1 MLLKSC
7 IILAEQR
14 NEVRELL
21 TWESPVSA
29 MRGVGA
35 ARQAALASL
44 GIQRVRDLLY
54 HIPRGY
60 QCRGNVK
67 TIAEAAEMARR
78 GDSMPVSL
86 LLTVSA
92 EPNYRMIRRGMSILR
107 FRAFDETGTC
117 EITYFNQNFLRNV
130 FHTGGEFRFFGRVSA
145 EGRTIKMASPIWE
158 ACAPGVV
165 LPGIVPV
172 YSLASGLSQKI
183 LSQLI
188 RDALHSVGTHLPEVL
203 PPEVVRRQ
211 SLCTL
216 AYAMQNI
223 HFPEDGDALI
233 RARRR
238 LIFEEYFSLGLAVA
252 SATQPDTA
260 GVRMPEGDIVPFEAA
275 LPYALTGA
283 QKRSVAEIAADMAG
297 GRRMN
302 RILIGDVGSGKTAV
316 AAAAAYIA
324 AKNGYQTALMAPTE
338 ILAVQHYREL
348 SGLLGRLGIECVL
361 LTGAVTGAQRRAVC
375 ESLARPGGAVVAVGT
390 HALLNSSV
398 QFDRLGL
405 VIEDE
410 QHRFGVRQRAALAEK
425 NESAHVLV
433 MSATPI
439 PRTLSL
445 VPYGGIRVSRLDEM
459 PPGRQVVDTFVVD
472 ESYRAR
478 LNAFIRK
485 QTDAGHQVYIVCPS
499 VEENPDK
506 KIKIPD
512 DPEELA
518 DLIFGA
524 ERDADEK
531 PPLKAAVEF
540 AQTIAATF
548 PDLTAAF
555 VHGKMKNADKDRVMQ
570 AFSEGE
576 ISILVST
583 TVIEVG
589 VNVPNATLM
598 IIENADRFG
607 LSQLHQL
614 RGRVGRGK
622 AKSYCVLVSD
632 AKGGD
637 ARKRLDVLKK
647 NHDGNAI
654 AEEDLKLRGPG
665 DFLKTGG
672 EIRQHGDIR
681 LPVAAGP
688 GDVEILAAAMEEA
701 RLILE
706 ADPDLSLPDHA
717 ALRAMA
723 QDVLRETANTM
734 N

>member
-1 MLLKSC
+1 M
-7 IILAEQR
+7 
-14 NEVRELL
+14 L
-21 TWESPVSA
+21 TWESPVSV
-29 MRGVGA
+29 MRGVGS
-35 ARQAALASL
+35 AREKSLASL
-44 GIQRVRDLLY
+44 EIRTVGDLLY
-54 HIPRGY
+54 HVPRGY

-67 TIAEAAEMARR
+67 TLSEAAEMARR
-78 GDSMPVSL
+78 GEDLPVSL
-86 LLTVSA
+86 LLTVAA
-92 EPNYRMIRRGMSILR
+92 EPQYRMIRRGMSILR

-117 EITYFNQNFLRNV
+117 EITYFNQNYLRDV
-130 FHTGGEFRFFGRVSA
+130 FHTGGEFRFFGRISV
-145 EGRTIKMASPIWE
+145 EGRTLKMSSPIWE
-158 ACAPGVV
+158 ACVPGAV

-172 YSLASGLSQKI
+172 YSLRAGLSQKI
-183 LSQLI
+183 LSGLV
-188 RDALHSVGTHLPEVL
+188 RDALSGIGNHLPETI
-203 PPEVVRRQ
+203 PPEVTRSQ

-216 AYAMQNI
+216 SYAIKNI
-223 HFPEDGDALI
+223 HFPEDGEALA

-238 LIFEEYFSLGLAVA
+238 LIFEEYFTFGLAVA
-252 SATQPDTA
+252 SATQPEMD
-260 GVRMPEGDIVPFEAA
+260 GVRIPREDLTPFTKE

-283 QKRSVAEIAADMAG
+283 QMRSVEEIASDMSS

-316 AAAAAYIA
+316 AAAAAYLA
-324 AKNGYQTALMAPTE
+324 ACGGYQTALMAPTE
-338 ILAVQHYREL
+338 ILAVQHYKEL
-348 SGLLGRLGIECVL
+348 SDLLGRLGIECVL
-361 LTGAVTGAQRRAVC
+361 LTGAVTGARRRAVC
-375 ESLARPGGAVVAVGT
+375 ESLAREGGASVVVGT
-390 HALLNSSV
+390 HALLNESV
-398 QFDRLGL
+398 QFTRLGL

-445 VPYGGIRVSRLDEM
+445 VTYGGICVSRLDEM

-472 ESYRAR
+472 EGYRTR
-478 LNAFIRK
+478 LNAFIRR
-485 QTDAGHQVYIVCPS
+485 QTDEGHQVYIVCPS

-506 KIKIPD
+506 KIRIPD

-518 DLIFGA
+518 DLIFGTDGDTA
-524 ERDADEK
+524 EK

-540 AQTIAATF
+540 AETVAAAF
-548 PDLTAAF
+548 PDLHVAF

-576 ISILVST
+576 IHILVST

-598 IIENADRFG
+598 IIENAERFG

-632 AKGGD
+632 AKGSD
-637 ARKRLDVLKK
+637 ARARLDVLKK

-654 AEEDLKLRGPG
+654 AEEDLRLRGPG
-665 DFLKTGG
+665 DFLQTGG
-672 EIRQHGDIR
+672 EIRQHGDVR

-701 RLILE
+701 RGILE
-706 ADPDLSLPDHA
+706 RDPTLARPEHA
-717 ALRAMA
+717 ALRKAA
-723 QDVLRETANTM
+723 EAALRDTANTM

>member
-1 MLLKSC
+1 M
-7 IILAEQR
+7 
-14 NEVRELL
+14 L
-21 TWESPVSA
+21 TWESPVSV
-29 MRGVGA
+29 MRGVGS
-35 ARQAALASL
+35 AREKSLASL
-44 GIQRVRDLLY
+44 GIRTVGDLLY
-54 HIPRGY
+54 HVPRGY

-67 TIAEAAEMARR
+67 TLSEAAEMARR
-78 GDSMPVSL
+78 GEDLPVSL
-86 LLTVSA
+86 LLTVAA
-92 EPNYRMIRRGMSILR
+92 EPQYRMIRRGMSILR

-117 EITYFNQNFLRNV
+117 EITYFNQNYLRDV
-130 FHTGGEFRFFGRVSA
+130 FHTGGEFRFFGRISV
-145 EGRTIKMASPIWE
+145 EGRTLKMSSPIWE
-158 ACAPGVV
+158 ACVPGAV

-172 YSLASGLSQKI
+172 YSLRAGLSQKI
-183 LSQLI
+183 LSGLV
-188 RDALHSVGTHLPEVL
+188 RDALSGIGNHLPETI
-203 PPEVVRRQ
+203 PPEVTRSQ
-211 SLCTL
+211 SLCTFS
-216 AYAMQNI
+216 YAIKNI
-223 HFPEDGDALI
+223 HFPEDGEALA

-238 LIFEEYFSLGLAVA
+238 LIFEEYFTFGLAVA
-252 SATQPDTA
+252 SATQPEMD
-260 GVRMPEGDIVPFEAA
+260 GVRIPREDLTPFTKE

-283 QKRSVAEIAADMAG
+283 QMRSVEEIASDMSS

-316 AAAAAYIA
+316 AAAAAYLA
-324 AKNGYQTALMAPTE
+324 ACGGYQTALMAPTE
-338 ILAVQHYREL
+338 ILAVQHYKEL
-348 SGLLGRLGIECVL
+348 SDLLGRLGIECVL
-361 LTGAVTGAQRRAVC
+361 LTGAVTGARRRAVC
-375 ESLARPGGAVVAVGT
+375 ESLAREGGASVVVGT
-390 HALLNSSV
+390 HALLNESV
-398 QFDRLGL
+398 QFARLGL

-445 VPYGGIRVSRLDEM
+445 VTYGGICVSRLDEM

-472 ESYRAR
+472 EGYRAR
-478 LNAFIRK
+478 LNAFIRR
-485 QTDAGHQVYIVCPS
+485 QTDEGHQVYIVCPS

-506 KIKIPD
+506 KIRIPD

-518 DLIFGA
+518 DLIFGT
-524 ERDADEK
+524 DGDTADK

-540 AQTIAATF
+540 AETVAAAF
-548 PDLTAAF
+548 PDLHVAF

-576 ISILVST
+576 IHILVST

-598 IIENADRFG
+598 IIENAERFG

-614 RGRVGRGK
+614 RGRVGRGQ

-637 ARKRLDVLKK
+637 ARARLDVLKK

-654 AEEDLKLRGPG
+654 AEEDLRLRGPG
-665 DFLKTGG
+665 DFLQTGG
-672 EIRQHGDIR
+672 EIRQHGDVR

-701 RLILE
+701 RGILE
-706 ADPDLSLPDHA
+706 RDPTLARPEHA
-717 ALRAMA
+717 ALRKAA
-723 QDVLRETANTM
+723 EAALRDTANTM

>member
-1 MLLKSC
+1 MLRMDSD
-7 IILAEQR
+7 
-14 NEVRELL
+14 
-21 TWESPVSA
+21 VSV

-35 ARQAALASL
+35 ARQKALSAL
-44 GIQRVRDLLY
+44 GITTVRDLLY

-60 QCRGNVK
+60 QCRGNTK
-67 TIAEAAEMARR
+67 TVADAVELAKSGHE
-78 GDSMPVSL
+78 MPVSL
-86 LLTVSA
+86 LLTVAA
-92 EPNYRMIRRGMSILR
+92 EPKYRMIRRGMSVLK
-107 FRAFDETGTC
+107 FRAFDETGTV
-117 EITYFNQNFLRNV
+117 EITYFNQNYLRDV
-130 FHTGGEFRFFGRVSA
+130 FHTGGEFRFFGRIA
-145 EGRTIKMASPIWE
+145 LEGRTLRMSSPIWE
-158 ACAPGVV
+158 ACTPDAV

-172 YSLASGLSQKI
+172 YSLTAGLSQKI
-183 LSQLI
+183 VTQLI
-188 RDALHSVGTHLPEVL
+188 RDALSGVGAYLPEIL
-203 PPEVVRRQ
+203 PPDVVRRQ

-216 AYAMQNI
+216 AYAIKNI
-223 HFPEDGDALI
+223 HFPEDGEALQ

-238 LIFEEYFSLGLAVA
+238 LIFEEYFSFGLAVA
-252 SATQPDTA
+252 SAAQPEMD
-260 GVRMPEGDIVPFEAA
+260 GVRIPRADITPFTSE

-283 QKRSVAEIAADMAG
+283 QMRSIGEISADMAS

-324 AKNGYQTALMAPTE
+324 ARGGYQTALMAPTE

-348 SGLLGRLGIECVL
+348 SQLLGKLGIECVL
-361 LTGAVTGAQRRAVC
+361 LTGSVTGARRRAVC
-375 ESLARPGGAVVAVGT
+375 ESLSRADGASVVVGT
-390 HALLNSSV
+390 HALLNGEV
-398 QFDRLGL
+398 QFARLGL

-445 VPYGGIRVSRLDEM
+445 VTYGGIRVSRLDEM
-459 PPGRQVVDTFVVD
+459 PPGRQIVDTFAVD

-485 QTDAGHQVYIVCPS
+485 QTDAGHQVYIVCPA
-499 VEENPDK
+499 VEENPAG

-512 DPEELA
+512 DPEEWA
-518 DLIFGA
+518 DLIFGEDSA
-524 ERDADEK
+524 ASPK

-540 AQTIAATF
+540 ADTVAATF
-548 PDLTAAF
+548 PDLHVAF
-555 VHGKMKNADKDRVMQ
+555 VHGKMKNAEKDRVMQ
-570 AFSEGE
+570 AFGAGE
-576 ISILVST
+576 IHILVST

-598 IIENADRFG
+598 IVENAERFG

-614 RGRVGRGK
+614 RGRVGRGR

-632 AKGGD
+632 AKGAD
-637 ARKRLDVLKK
+637 ARARLDVLKK

-654 AEEDLKLRGPG
+654 AEEDLRLRGPG
-665 DFLKTGG
+665 DFLKASGD
-672 EIRQHGDIR
+672 IRQHGDVH
-681 LPVAAGP
+681 LPVPAGP
-688 GDVEILAAAMEEA
+688 ADVDILAAAMEEA
-701 RLILE
+701 RTVLE
-706 ADPDLSLPDHA
+706 SDPALARPEHA
-717 ALRAMA
+717 ALRKAA
-723 QDVLRETANTM
+723 EVALRDTANTM

>member
-1 MLLKSC
+1 M
-7 IILAEQR
+7 
-14 NEVRELL
+14 L
-21 TWESPVSA
+21 TWESPVSV
-29 MRGVGA
+29 MRGVGS
-35 ARQAALASL
+35 AREKALASL
-44 GIQRVRDLLY
+44 GIRTVGDLLY
-54 HIPRGY
+54 HVPRGY

-67 TIAEAAEMARR
+67 SLAEAAEMARR
-78 GDSMPVSL
+78 GEDLPVSL
-86 LLTVSA
+86 LLSVAA
-92 EPNYRMIRRGMSILR
+92 EPKYRMIRRGMSILR
-107 FRAFDETGTC
+107 FRAFDETGAC
-117 EITYFNQNFLRNV
+117 EITYFNQNYLRDV
-130 FHTGGEFRFFGRVSA
+130 FHTGGEFRFFGRVSV
-145 EGRTIKMASPIWE
+145 EGRTVKMSSPIWE

-172 YSLASGLSQKI
+172 YSLRAGLSQKI
-183 LSQLI
+183 LSGLV
-188 RDALHSVGTHLPEVL
+188 RDALSGIGNHLPETI
-203 PPEVVRRQ
+203 PPEVVRNQ

-216 AYAMQNI
+216 SYAIKNI
-223 HFPEDGDALI
+223 HFPEDGEALT

-238 LIFEEYFSLGLAVA
+238 LIFEEYFTFGLAVA
-252 SATQPDTA
+252 SATQPDIP
-260 GVRMPEGDIVPFEAA
+260 GVRIPRGDLTPFTKE

-283 QKRSVAEIAADMAG
+283 QMRSVEEIASDMSS

-316 AAAAAYIA
+316 AAAAAYLA
-324 AKNGYQTALMAPTE
+324 ARGGYQTALMAPTE
-338 ILAVQHYREL
+338 ILAVQHYKEL

-361 LTGAVTGAQRRAVC
+361 LTGAVTGARRRAVC
-375 ESLARPGGAVVAVGT
+375 ESLAREGGATVVVGT
-390 HALLNSSV
+390 HALLNESV
-398 QFDRLGL
+398 QFARLGL

-445 VPYGGIRVSRLDEM
+445 VTYGGIRVSRLDEM

-472 ESYRAR
+472 EGYRAR
-478 LNAFIRK
+478 LNAFIRR
-485 QTDAGHQVYIVCPS
+485 QTDEGHQVYIVCPS

-506 KIKIPD
+506 KIRIPD

-518 DLIFGA
+518 DLIFGTDGDTA
-524 ERDADEK
+524 EK

-540 AQTIAATF
+540 AETVAAAF
-548 PDLTAAF
+548 PDLSVAF
-555 VHGKMKNADKDRVMQ
+555 VHGKMKNAEKDRVMQ
-570 AFSEGE
+570 AFGDGDVH
-576 ISILVST
+576 ILVST

-598 IIENADRFG
+598 IIENAERFG

-632 AKGGD
+632 AKGED
-637 ARKRLDVLKK
+637 ARARLDVLKK

-654 AEEDLKLRGPG
+654 AEEDLRLRGPG

-672 EIRQHGDIR
+672 EIRQHGDVR

-701 RLILE
+701 RGILE
-706 ADPDLSLPDHA
+706 SDPTLARPEHA
-717 ALRAMA
+717 ALRKAA
-723 QDVLRETANTM
+723 EAALRDTANTI